1 MQQLADVLPQCP
13 KDLPVIIFTVNGKDN
28 CSKDF
33 VVRRNKISDALN
45 WLTGV
50 NKHGEPN
57 NFLYK
62 DVKISEQNLAE
73 LPENGVPLNVPK
85 VECGMEN
92 SDQSNSNIDIDS
104 GPVDFDDNEK
114 VYNSESEM
122 GSFIPTNIDTKKERQ
137 IIEGEFLKQPETH
150 NWTIGSEPLSEFNVQ
165 FLASMAFPTLFPD
178 GKGDLTNIAV
188 VSDISNNSTQSFAE
202 RLKHLIKFAE
212 YIDGKW
218 IYRFA
223 SHPRFAYW
231 AYNMLYRKRIL
242 GQSSFFL
249 EQNLTEANLTIDDLK
264 QMIMSDS
271 YESLISKL
279 MHYAKNVSGT
289 NAYWNQAKDDL
300 KAIITQVG
308 APTIFWTL
316 SCAEFHWPEF
326 HDLFN
331 NTAELSDSQ
340 RRENVVN
347 NPHLLDCFFTE
358 RTEQFVKHWLK
369 NTLGATWHWFR
380 YEYAVQR
387 GSIHCHGIAKL
398 KSDPGLCD
406 LSQTALK
413 GCIANQLR
421 KDSNLSPDLSLE
433 KEEDIKK
440 GKEAET
446 IICNYLMSTQ
456 NPTNPDT
463 SWVKPQNHPCKLRF
477 QDIEN
482 DWDNDYE
489 NLVNLVQR
497 HTNCSTAYCL
507 RKKGGSD
514 ELSCRFDF
522 PKEICEKTH
531 L

>member
-1 MQQLADVLPQCP
+1 
-13 KDLPVIIFTVNGKDN
+13 
-28 CSKDF
+28 
-33 VVRRNKISDALN
+33 
-45 WLTGV
+45 
-50 NKHGEPN
+50 
-57 NFLYK
+57 
-62 DVKISEQNLAE
+62 
-73 LPENGVPLNVPK
+73 
-85 VECGMEN
+85 MEN

-202 RLKHLIKFAE
+202 RLKHLITFAE

-249 EQNLTEANLTIDDLK
+249 KQNLTEANLTIDDLK

-308 APTIFWTL
+308 ASTIFWTL

-347 NPHLLDCFFTE
+347 NPHLLDWFFTE
-358 RTEQFVKHWLK
+358 RT
-369 NTLGATWHWFR
+369 
-380 YEYAVQR
+380 
-387 GSIHCHGIAKL
+387 
-398 KSDPGLCD
+398 GLD
-406 LSQTALK
+406 MNMLYREALFTAM
-413 GCIANQLR
+413 
-421 KDSNLSPDLSLE
+421 E
-433 KEEDIKK
+433 
-440 GKEAET
+440 
-446 IICNYLMSTQ
+446 
-456 NPTNPDT
+456 
-463 SWVKPQNHPCKLRF
+463 
-477 QDIEN
+477 
-482 DWDNDYE
+482 
-489 NLVNLVQR
+489 
-497 HTNCSTAYCL
+497 
-507 RKKGGSD
+507 
-514 ELSCRFDF
+514 
-522 PKEICEKTH
+522 
-531 L
+531 

>member
-1 MQQLADVLPQCP
+1 MVCESQLYELDNKHIEGSIDFTEIPVKKRKHFKSGVKVETPLTCHNYYDVLTEDNDVSQIIGPKSNFTKGQFLSNKLQQQNISEPKDNRKRKTVGWNVTTKKKAKFSSTNESSNNSKIKSEMPIHSQPFAKQNMTKFHNSIKYTIYHCNICQEAWPLKTKPKNYPNYICSRCSRDKSVPKLFSNENFMIPSPVPKELQGLTQFEEMLITRAFPVMHVYTKPRGGQRAYKGHVITLPQNVQQLADVVPQCP

-33 VVRRNKISDALN
+33 VVMRNKISDALN

-202 RLKHLIKFAE
+202 RLKHIIKFAE

-218 IYRFA
+218 I
-223 SHPRFAYW
+223 S
-231 AYNMLYRKRIL
+231 N
-242 GQSSFFL
+242 
-249 EQNLTEANLTIDDLK
+249 
-264 QMIMSDS
+264 
-271 YESLISKL
+271 
-279 MHYAKNVSGT
+279 
-289 NAYWNQAKDDL
+289 
-300 KAIITQVG
+300 
-308 APTIFWTL
+308 
-316 SCAEFHWPEF
+316 
-326 HDLFN
+326 
-331 NTAELSDSQ
+331 
-340 RRENVVN
+340 
-347 NPHLLDCFFTE
+347 HLLDSVMC
-358 RTEQFVKHWLK
+358 
-369 NTLGATWHWFR
+369 
-380 YEYAVQR
+380 
-387 GSIHCHGIAKL
+387 
-398 KSDPGLCD
+398 
-406 LSQTALK
+406 
-413 GCIANQLR
+413 
-421 KDSNLSPDLSLE
+421 
-433 KEEDIKK
+433 
-440 GKEAET
+440 
-446 IICNYLMSTQ
+446 
-456 NPTNPDT
+456 
-463 SWVKPQNHPCKLRF
+463 
-477 QDIEN
+477 
-482 DWDNDYE
+482 
-489 NLVNLVQR
+489 
-497 HTNCSTAYCL
+497 
-507 RKKGGSD
+507 
-514 ELSCRFDF
+514 
-522 PKEICEKTH
+522 
-531 L
+531 

>member
-1 MQQLADVLPQCP
+1 
-13 KDLPVIIFTVNGKDN
+13 
-28 CSKDF
+28 
-33 VVRRNKISDALN
+33 
-45 WLTGV
+45 
-50 NKHGEPN
+50 
-57 NFLYK
+57 
-62 DVKISEQNLAE
+62 
-73 LPENGVPLNVPK
+73 
-85 VECGMEN
+85 
-92 SDQSNSNIDIDS
+92 
-104 GPVDFDDNEK
+104 
-114 VYNSESEM
+114 
-122 GSFIPTNIDTKKERQ
+122 
-137 IIEGEFLKQPETH
+137 
-150 NWTIGSEPLSEFNVQ
+150 
-165 FLASMAFPTLFPD
+165 
-178 GKGDLTNIAV
+178 
-188 VSDISNNSTQSFAE
+188 
-202 RLKHLIKFAE
+202 
-212 YIDGKW
+212 
-218 IYRFA
+218 
-223 SHPRFAYW
+223 
-231 AYNMLYRKRIL
+231 
-242 GQSSFFL
+242 
-249 EQNLTEANLTIDDLK
+249 
-264 QMIMSDS
+264 
-271 YESLISKL
+271 

-347 NPHLLDCFFTE
+347 NPHLLDWFFTE

-446 IICNYLMSTQ
+446 IISNYVDYLMSTQ

-477 QDIEN
+477 QDIQN

-497 HTNCSTAYCL
+497 HTNCCTAYCL